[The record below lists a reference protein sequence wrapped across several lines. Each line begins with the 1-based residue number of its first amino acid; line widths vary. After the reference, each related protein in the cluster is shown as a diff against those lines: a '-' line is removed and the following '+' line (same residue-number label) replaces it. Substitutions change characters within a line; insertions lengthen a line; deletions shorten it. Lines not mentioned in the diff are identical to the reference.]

1 MIDFFSLINMTLMS
15 CGCERLL
22 FYPNLPI
29 PMTSVDFIPMMP
41 NVKVVYRIFG
51 PLAIVYRR
59 RAGCVLTSSLF
70 HRPRYHHPYWI
81 HI

>member
-1 MIDFFSLINMTLMS
+1 MIDFFSLINTTLTS
-15 CGCERLL
+15 CGCKRLL
-22 FYPNLPI
+22 FYPKMPI
-29 PMTSVDFIPMMP
+29 PMISADFIPMMP

-51 PLAIVYRR
+51 PLAILYRR
-59 RAGCVLTSSLF
+59 CAGCVLTSLF